1 MELQNI
7 NVKFY
12 VEDDSKL
19 EPSQLNPVFQN
30 WIQKA
35 ITEDLFID
43 VADYLHV
50 PEGPGMVLV
59 GLEADYS
66 LDHSDGRWGLR
77 YNRKSPLKG
86 SNSDRLLAAFKAGLT
101 ACQRLEKDARL
112 KDKIKFRT
120 DEFEL
125 FFNDRALA
133 PNSPETFEASK
144 KEISLALQQLLG
156 SQEFSLQ
163 VYPDPRSRFGMK
175 VRAQSKPDI
184 DFLLKNLG

>member
-1 MELQNI
+1 MELQSI

-19 EPSQLNPVFQN
+19 EPPQLNPVFQN
-30 WIQKA
+30 WIQKGV
-35 ITEDLFID
+35 TEDLLID

-86 SNSDRLLAAFKAGLT
+86 SNLDRLLAAFKAGLM
-101 ACQRLEKDARL
+101 ACLRLEQDGHL

-133 PNSPETFEASK
+133 PNVPETFEASK
-144 KEISLALQQLLG
+144 REISQALQKLLG
-156 SQEFSLQ
+156 SHEFSLQ
-163 VYPDPRSRFGMK
+163 VYEDPRSRFGMT
-175 VRAQSKPDI
+175 VRIPSKPAI

>member
-77 YNRKSPLKG
+77 YNRKYPLKG

-101 ACQRLEKDARL
+101 ACQRLEKDDRL

-133 PNSPETFEASK
+133 PNSSETFEASK
-144 KEISLALQQLLG
+144 KEISQALQQLLG
-156 SQEFSLQ
+156 SGEFSLQ
-163 VYPDPRSRFGMK
+163 PYPDPRSRFGMT
-175 VRAQSKPDI
+175 VRASTKPGI